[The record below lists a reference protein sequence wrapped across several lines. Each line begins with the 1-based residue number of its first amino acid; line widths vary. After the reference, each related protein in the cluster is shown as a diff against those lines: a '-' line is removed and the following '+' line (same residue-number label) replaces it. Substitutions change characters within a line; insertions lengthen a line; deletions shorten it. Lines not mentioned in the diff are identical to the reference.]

1 MLSLHGVNC
10 QKLFTGTALSLNFN
24 TFPFV
29 DSTGRHTVSGGV
41 QSGSS
46 ALFTV
51 SPSAGAIT
59 ISRTNKDFLLVG
71 DFGITC
77 TINMPVL
84 GSNQTIWILGTYS
97 TTDYVTAYVTGTGSI
112 TVYLPAFGVA
122 TAMSSNQTGYTI
134 PLSTP
139 VVVKVAKIGTKAYLY
154 CDGVIRASVNLG
166 ALVKKHRDLYLGD
179 TQGVNAHFVGTID
192 DCTWVNYGKTLFNA
206 QFATDSRDATG
217 RYTTTNVGGVT
228 FSGGRA
234 VWSTESPP
242 RYLVTNEDVDWDHSK
257 TLVVSARINS
267 TTGTGVGKALWTIS
281 NAAANSYIRAIQF
294 AVTGAAIAI
303 QVNGTT
309 ILSTSPAPEGTD
321 YDLVVKYY
329 SNGFTEI
336 YIDGLLSGTG
346 TLPTLAA
353 ASRKLYIG
361 YSPTFVTYSH
371 NGTIDYLTVEEV

>member
-51 SPSAGAIT
+51 SPATGS
-59 ISRTNKDFLLVG
+59 ISISGTNKDFVLVG

-77 TINMPVL
+77 TINIPVL
-84 GSNQTIWILGTYS
+84 GGNETIWILGTYS

-112 TVYLPAFGVA
+112 TVYLPAFGGV
-122 TAMSSNQTGYTI
+122 TAMSSTATGYTI

-166 ALVKKHRDLYLGD
+166 ALVKKHRDLYLG
-179 TQGVNAHFVGTID
+179 TTPGVGAHFGGTID

-206 QFATDSRDATG
+206 QFATDGSDSTG
-217 RYTTTNVGGVT
+217 RYTTTNTGGVT
-228 FSGGRA
+228 FSGGKA

-267 TTGTGVGKALWTIS
+267 TTGTGVSKALWAIS
-281 NAAANSYIRAIQF
+281 NTAADSYIRATHLLSGGGII
-294 AVTGAAIAI
+294 V
-303 QVNGTT
+303 QVNGTNL
-309 ILSTSPAPEGTD
+309 LSTSTYPDGVD
-321 YDLVVKYY
+321 YTLVVKYY
-329 SNGFTEI
+329 SNGLTEI
-336 YIDGLLSGTG
+336 YVDGVLDGTG

-353 ASRKLYIG
+353 DTRKLYIG
-361 YSPTFVTYSH
+361 YSPTFVTFSH